1 MTRLFAAW
9 RSGPKVER
17 QLPFAKRLQRAM
29 RGGNLTVADL
39 ARWLDRPHATVRC
52 WTLGT
57 EPSGAPLDVE
67 HAHQMLALLE
77 RMIAR
82 KIVFP
87 LPRMSTVERARKLA
101 EVRQKVMQA

>member
-1 MTRLFAAW
+1 MTRL
-9 RSGPKVER
+9 RPKR
-17 QLPFAKRLQRAM
+17 ASAGGALFSARLKKVM

-82 KIVFP
+82 RIAFP
-87 LPRMSTVERARKLA
+87 LPRLSAAERARKLA
-101 EVRQKVMQA
+101 EVRAKVMQA